1 MRLIIVTG
9 QEDSDVENLFHRI
22 ISEHKYTYDDAPKM
36 VFPEKCSLLHHPN
49 SLYNNSRRVVKEHIE
64 NDEDLF
70 ILTFSDYVM
79 YGILVEVKNHGYEDA
94 VIHQLKINGEDAVSK
109 IQSCGRYEYVEGIF
123 DVIDKALDEL
133 LDI

>member
-1 MRLIIVTG
+1 M
-9 QEDSDVENLFHRI
+9 
-22 ISEHKYTYDDAPKM
+22 
-36 VFPEKCSLLHHPN
+36 
-49 SLYNNSRRVVKEHIE
+49 KEHIE

-79 YGILVEVKNHGYEDA
+79 YGILVEIKNHGYKNV
-94 VIHQLKINGEDAVSK
+94 VIHQLKINGEDVVSK
-109 IQSCGRYEYVEGIF
+109 IKSCGRYEYVEGVF

>member
-9 QEDSDVENLFHRI
+9 QDGSDVENLFCRI
-22 ISEHKYTYDDAPKM
+22 ISEHKYTYDDAHKM
-36 VFPEKCSLLHHPN
+36 VFPDPN
-49 SLYNNSRRVVKEHIE
+49 SLYNNSRRIVKEHIE

-79 YGILVEVKNHGYEDA
+79 YGILVEIKNHGYEDA
-94 VIHQLKINGEDAVSK
+94 VIHQLKINGEDVVSK
-109 IQSCGRYEYVEGIF
+109 IKSCGRYEYIEGVF
-123 DVIDKALDEL
+123 DVIDKAFDEL